1 MTIPL
6 ILFVLFAV
14 LLVLLLAWAARPPSH
29 VPLTPEQALRALSE
43 ERHYARLPQILQ
55 SLREEDTE
63 FMRNRGHQVLLQR
76 LRTER
81 RHIALRYLGCLE
93 EEFRV
98 LLECSRIL
106 ATLAPELGAKS
117 EFDRFRQNLWFAWN
131 CRYLRWRLQLGLQ
144 PWDVFGVLSD
154 MAGTITLQLE
164 AATMQLGE
172 RALLATNSGLL
183 PDDRRGNSE

>member
-6 ILFVLFAV
+6 MLFILFAV
-14 LLVLLLAWAARPPSH
+14 LLVLLLAWAVRSPSR
-29 VPLTPEQALRALSE
+29 VPLTPEQAFQALSE
-43 ERHYARLPQILQ
+43 GRHYARLPQILQ

-63 FMRNRGHQVLLQR
+63 FIRNRGHKLLLER
-76 LRTER
+76 LCTER
-81 RHIALRYLGCLE
+81 KQIALHYLGCLE
-93 EEFRV
+93 EEFRI

-106 ATLAPELGAKS
+106 ATLAPELGARS
-117 EFDRFRQNLWFAWN
+117 EFDRFRQNLWFTWN

-164 AATMQLGE
+164 AATARLGE
-172 RALLATNSGLL
+172 RALTSNK
-183 PDDRRGNSE
+183 

>member
-1 MTIPL
+1 VTVPL
-6 ILFVLFAV
+6 ILFIVFAA
-14 LLVLLLAWAARPPSH
+14 LLVLLLAWAVRPPSH
-29 VPLTPEQALRALSE
+29 APLTPEQALQALSE

-63 FMRNRGHQVLLQR
+63 FMRSRGHEPLLER
-76 LRTER
+76 LRKQR
-81 RHIALRYLGCLE
+81 KQIALRYLVCLE
-93 EEFRV
+93 EEFCA
-98 LLECSRIL
+98 LQECSRIL
-106 ATLAPELGAKS
+106 ATLAPELGART

-164 AATMQLGE
+164 VAMARLGD
-172 RALLATNSGLL
+172 RAFLSAGGPLVPGS
-183 PDDRRGNSE
+183 RSGNSQ